1 MLATTIM
8 PRLVCFYRW
17 VRLNTS
23 TPPVIARLD
32 SQTVVVLA
40 IPLSSLKKLKFR
52 RGASVTVI
60 LKTDEAKEFLTP
72 QVGCDGFDDVIHAAR
87 RGKT

>member
-1 MLATTIM
+1 M
-8 PRLVCFYRW
+8 PQLVCSYRL
-17 VRLNTS
+17 VRLNS
-23 TPPVIARLD
+23 SPPPPVIARLD
-32 SQTVVVLA
+32 AQTVVVLA

-72 QVGCDGFDDVIHAAR
+72 QVRWEVLMTSFHPAI
-87 RGKT
+87 RGHQNPDR